1 MALQVSSDAQLV
13 FFSKVFGLHSP
24 TTERVKGLIGFGVTF
39 EVSLYNVR
47 AFLHGK
53 ALPPVQLTI
62 GSSALIKG
70 TVDPIVAAQNK
81 HVIEEWVA
89 KLYQQQGAPQAKPKT
104 PWAGPTTVV
113 LTGLQPNANLLL
125 VVKAVHLLFG
135 GNKTLAESKAIV
147 VLAQGGAKTEVIT
160 LPTYAEALTASQK
173 LVTAGGVSHLESPG
187 GQKVTPE
194 APKVAP
200 KPVDAVIDLKAA
212 QALGQKVHGTS
223 TGSVYHTIA
232 LTDKVKVAARIIPG
246 GSISIRTEWT
256 DSPTA
261 DLKRLEEAGV
271 IMKPGQGYGSIHFD
285 PQEVPVQRVIGAF
298 LVGTGIQWK
307 AAVMNGAELVIGGK

>member
-13 FFSKVFGLHSP
+13 FFNKVFGTTSP
-24 TTERVKGLIGFGVTF
+24 TTNRVKALLGHGVTF

-53 ALPPVQLTI
+53 ALTPVQLTI

-70 TVDPIVAAQNK
+70 TVDPLVASQNK

-89 KLYQQQGAPQAKPKT
+89 NLYLSQGAPVAKPKT
-104 PWAGPTTVV
+104 PWVGPTTVV
-113 LTGLQPNANLLL
+113 LTGLQAGANLLPL
-125 VVKAVHLLFG
+125 IKAVHLLFG
-135 GNKTLAESKAIV
+135 GSKALVQSKTIV
-147 VLAQGGAKTEVIT
+147 EQAKAGVKTELIT
-160 LPTYAEALTASQK
+160 YPTYAEALAASTK
-173 LVTAGGVSHLESPG
+173 IVAAGGESHLETPG
-187 GQKVTPE
+187 GQKFMPE
-194 APKVAP
+194 APKPVLA

-232 LTDKVKVAARIIPG
+232 LTDHVKVAARIIPG

-256 DSPTA
+256 DSPK
-261 DLKRLEEAGV
+261 DELKKLEESGV
-271 IMKPGQGYGSIHFD
+271 IMKQGYGSIHFD
-285 PQEVPVQRVIGAF
+285 PQGVPVQRIIGAF

-307 AAVMNGAELVIGGK
+307 AAVMNGAELVVGGK